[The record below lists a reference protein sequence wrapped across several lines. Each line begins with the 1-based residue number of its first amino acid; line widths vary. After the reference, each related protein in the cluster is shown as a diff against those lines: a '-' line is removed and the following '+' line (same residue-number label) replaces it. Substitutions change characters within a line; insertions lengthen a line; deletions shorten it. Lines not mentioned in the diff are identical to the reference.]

1 MQDGNTGAGAT
12 ADATDGATVGAMAGE
27 TALDA
32 TRAPEPTGAGGAWRE
47 LAALEPMV
55 RRYLRRRCRG
65 VCDLDEVVQETLLRA
80 ARYRRGLSDDRRL
93 RAWVLRIALNAV
105 ADHLRRR
112 LRAPASFGE
121 DFDPDREL
129 YAREGEGAEC
139 GEEAPI
145 RLGAWLLERE
155 DALRLLSQEL
165 AQLRAEDRAVLDH
178 YYQRALSCRE
188 TADACGIA
196 PDLVKVHLFRA
207 RQRLLRAMRKRLALS
222 LGPGLRPSR

>member
-1 MQDGNTGAGAT
+1 MQDGNTEAGAIAGGQRDEARAAEPAGAGA
-12 ADATDGATVGAMAGE
+12 
-27 TALDA
+27 
-32 TRAPEPTGAGGAWRE
+32 AWQE
-47 LAALEPMV
+47 LAALEPML

-121 DFDPDREL
+121 DFDPDLDL
-129 YAREGEGAEC
+129 YTREGEGSEC
-139 GEEAPI
+139 ADEAPI

-207 RQRLLRAMRKRLALS
+207 RQRLLRAMRRRLS
-222 LGPGLRPSR
+222 LTLGPAGGGRR